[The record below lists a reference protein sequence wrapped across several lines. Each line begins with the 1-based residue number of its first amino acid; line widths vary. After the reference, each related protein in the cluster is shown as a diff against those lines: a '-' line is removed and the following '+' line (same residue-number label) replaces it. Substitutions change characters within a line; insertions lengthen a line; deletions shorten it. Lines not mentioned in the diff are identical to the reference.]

1 MLMRRP
7 DLSTREVTGPEN
19 AGPPNE
25 SASMTLAGGVLAQI
39 RSDILELRLQPGS
52 KLLFES
58 LKEKY
63 DVGFSPLR
71 ESLSRLVVEGL
82 VIGED
87 RRGFRVAPITEEDFF
102 DLTALRRE
110 IEGLAVTRSVERG
123 NDMWEAE

>member
-19 AGPPNE
+19 AGTPNE
-25 SASMTLAGGVLAQI
+25 SASMTLSGRVLALI

-87 RRGFRVAPITEEDFF
+87 RSGFPRVPTPEEAFF
-102 DLTALRRE
+102 DLQALPPALT
-110 IEGLAVTRSVERG
+110 GL
-123 NDMWEAE
+123 